1 MTQHS
6 RDAEGRFGAAFFFAS
21 FQKKL
26 AAAQQSG
33 GFS

>member
-6 RDAEGRFGAAFFFAS
+6 RDAEGRFGAAFFFAF

-26 AAAQQSG
+26 TAAQPTG
-33 GFS
+33 GFW